1 MVTTERRPA
10 SEDEARA
17 LASTLRMRILRL
29 CLDVSLTNKEIAAR
43 LDRDPA
49 SVLHHVRTLV
59 RTGFLAAEPERRG
72 ARGAREVPYKA
83 TGKSWTLD
91 VADRNDL
98 MLRSGTL
105 VQTFVEDAQRVGVE
119 NVDSTRAGLRLTGAE
134 HEEFTRR
141 LYELVEEFRVRGTT
155 GEPWSL
161 FIGLHRDDRPV

>member
-1 MVTTERRPA
+1 VTTERRPA
-10 SEDEARA
+10 TEEEARA

-72 ARGAREVPYKA
+72 ARGAREVPYRA

-91 VADRNDL
+91 VADRHDL

-105 VQTFVEDAQRVGVE
+105 IQTFLEDAQRVGVE
-119 NVDSTRAGLRLTGAE
+119 NVDSTRAGLRLTDAE
-134 HEEFTRR
+134 HEEFAQR
-141 LYELVEEFRVRGTT
+141 LYDLVEEFRVRGSD

-161 FIGLHRDDRPV
+161 FTALHRDDRPV